1 MPKQE
6 IFLRES
12 IGPVTVEV
20 IKTYDPAYAGE
31 VFRAMEQGAKAAL
44 LEVLGVNKKYSP
56 EDIPSSEGPTFDNFL
71 WDELSECAL
80 EDVREYPRKYSFF
93 VVRVSKNGDVEDLF
107 ISPDWPGAEAFARA
121 QLAVLQ

>member
-20 IKTYDPAYAGE
+20 IKTYDPAYARDI
-31 VFRAMEQGAKAAL
+31 FNAMKRGAKASL
-44 LEVLGVNKKYSP
+44 LEALEVNKNYPP
-56 EDIPSSEGPTFDNFL
+56 EDIPSSEGPGFDDFL
-71 WDELSECAL
+71 WDELSESAL

-93 VVRVSKNGDVEDLF
+93 IVSVSKNGNAEELF
-107 ISPDWPGAEAFARA
+107 LSPDWPSAEVFARA
-121 QLAVLQ
+121 QLAGLQ